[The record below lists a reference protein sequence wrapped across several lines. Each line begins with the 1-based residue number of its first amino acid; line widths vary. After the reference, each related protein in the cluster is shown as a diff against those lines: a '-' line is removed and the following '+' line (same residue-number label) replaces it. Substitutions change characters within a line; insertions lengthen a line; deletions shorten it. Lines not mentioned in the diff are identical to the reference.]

1 MLIFSTNEST
11 RAKCDSTIQPKA
23 DGRAVS
29 VEWRAATHQL
39 CYPMSVPWC
48 DPLRGFYESGEMK
61 DAVWFHCADECAY
74 CCLRNWLDSLTGER
88 RGNDSMSKMEKK
100 TKKQETKE
108 RRREHSS
115 ALMSSRRRQGEKQKQ
130 RQKELG
136 KWEDVG
142 SLASHIQFDRS
153 NHTGRG
159 VIQVSES
166 MRRLCHAVFT
176 PLFSWSCIPL

>member
-1 MLIFSTNEST
+1 MNRLALNVIRQFSQKLTEGQCQWSSDGQQHTSCAILCQYLGAT
-11 RAKCDSTIQPKA
+11 RCVASMRVARWKTLSGSIVLTSVHI
-23 DGRAVS
+23 AVY
-29 VEWRAATHQL
+29 VTDLTHWRASAEVTTA
-39 CYPMSVPWC
+39 WA
-48 DPLRGFYESGEMK
+48 K
-61 DAVWFHCADECAY
+61 W
-74 CCLRNWLDSLTGER
+74 
-88 RGNDSMSKMEKK
+88 KK
-100 TKKQETKE
+100 KPKKQETKE